1 MRIVLIDNDPDTH
14 GFVTPYLAR
23 HGLDVLSAYTGPE
36 GLKLVQNRDPDAV
49 ILDVELPYLDGWEV
63 CRRIRVFS
71 SVPIMMISA
80 VARDDADII
89 RGLSIGADDYMTKP
103 LYLRMLDARLKA
115 LLRRS
120 HSVTWRE
127 ARQAYI
133 DNRLVIDL
141 HREQV
146 LVNGKAVSLTALE
159 YGLLAL
165 LVRNAGQVIPTIA
178 IVEELWSE
186 AVIDDYGRYVRIYVK
201 RLREIIE
208 PNPGAPRYIL
218 NEHGVGYRFVPQAT

>member
-23 HGLDVLSAYTGPE
+23 QGIDVLSAYSGPE
-36 GLKLVQNRDPDAV
+36 GLKLVQTRDPDAV
-49 ILDVELPYLDGWEV
+49 LLDIELPNMDGWEV
-63 CRRIRVFS
+63 CRRVRIFS
-71 SVPIMMISA
+71 DVPIMIVSA
-80 VARDDADII
+80 VARSDSDII

-103 LYLRMLDARLKA
+103 LHLRMLDARLKA

-120 HSVTWRE
+120 RSLTWRE
-127 ARQAYI
+127 TRQAYV
-133 DNRLVIDL
+133 DQRLVVDL

-146 LVNGKAVSLTALE
+146 LVNGLAVSLTALE

-165 LVRNAGQVIPTIA
+165 LVRNAGQVIPTIT

-186 AVIDDYGRYVRIYVK
+186 AVIDDYVRYVRVYVK
-201 RLREIIE
+201 RLRGIIE
-208 PNPGAPRYIL
+208 PNPSAPRYIL
-218 NEHGVGYRFVPQAT
+218 NEHGVGYRFMPQT

>member
-1 MRIVLIDNDPDTH
+1 
-14 GFVTPYLAR
+14 
-23 HGLDVLSAYTGPE
+23 
-36 GLKLVQNRDPDAV
+36 
-49 ILDVELPYLDGWEV
+49 
-63 CRRIRVFS
+63 
-71 SVPIMMISA
+71 

-208 PNPGAPRYIL
+208 PNPGSPRYIM
-218 NEHGVGYRFVPQAT
+218 NEHGVGYRFVPQT